1 MLVVLLVLVLL
12 ILMLLIISG
21 EVVLRRL
28 LSEILLTLVLFTI
41 GKSAI
46 LLKLTEYNKAPPFT
60 LTVYGSHS
68 FI

>member
-1 MLVVLLVLVLL
+1 
-12 ILMLLIISG
+12 MLLIISG